1 MKKIR
6 PTLWA
11 LTALVLGII
20 GFLAVHSGKKENN
33 QQQVQFQASHDAKKL
48 PAPAVT
54 ESDNYQLIVGAN
66 PSVGKETKF
75 LPPANSVV
83 VTNEAQLR
91 LLIEQTRP
99 KQTPTA
105 SN

>member
-1 MKKIR
+1 LDYEKNQTNLMGLDR
-6 PTLWA
+6 FGAWHNRL
-11 LTALVLGII
+11 
-20 GFLAVHSGKKENN
+20 SCQNENN